1 MRRHGSRPQSPWAGD
16 LALPSAARA
25 QSGALALVE
34 RRRSG
39 RGQAARLPD
48 PALHRLRRLPLVPC
62 DGARVV
68 RESGDGASHERTVR
82 QHQSRPRGA
91 AGHRPHLHDRAPCAG
106 PAGRLAAH
114 HVSHARRQADDRRH
128 LLAARAALWPALVPA
143 GSPIDRLRVAH
154 AARPDGEPRPHPRR
168 PSGET
173 LRVERGSWRLARR
186 PHPRRRRARKAR
198 SIRSTAA

>member
-1 MRRHGSRPQSPWAGD
+1 MDPRLAPVQGYAEGGAGGLRAARRRDLTMEIRPQSPWAGD
-16 LALPSAARA
+16 LALSSAARR
-25 QSGALALVE
+25 QPGALAPVE

-39 RGQAARLPD
+39 GGQAARLPD
-48 PALHRLRRLPLVPC
+48 PAFDRLRRLPLVPR

-68 RESGDGASHERTVR
+68 RERRNGAPHERVVR

-91 AGHRPHLHDRAPCAG
+91 AGHRPHLYDRAPCAR

-114 HVSHARRQADDRRH
+114 HVPVARRQADDRRH

-143 GSPIDRLRVAH
+143 GSPVDRFRVAH

-173 LRVERGSWRLARR
+173 LRA
-186 PHPRRRRARKAR
+186 
-198 SIRSTAA
+198 